1 MGHSMHEVE
10 PAFGI
15 EEAYTELAHSV
26 IDTFADEIH
35 DRTAEELLY
44 DAAHADVADYH
55 VATRT
60 VDPRVGIMMQWR
72 DWFQC
77 AIDNPEGEGICPHG
91 NYTDPDIGPE
101 NTKPPVEPCADCSKI
116 LALFS

>member
-15 EEAYTELAHSV
+15 EEAYIAVAHSV
-26 IDTFADEIH
+26 IDTFSDEIH

-44 DAAHADVADYH
+44 DAAHADVNGELAD
-55 VATRT
+55 RT
-60 VDPRVGIMMQWR
+60 IDPRIGIMMQWR

-77 AIDNPEGEGICPHG
+77 AIDNLEGTGICPHG
-91 NYTDPDIGPE
+91 NHTDVDPASDSTPGMLP
-101 NTKPPVEPCADCSKI
+101 EPCADCAKI
-116 LALFS
+116 LALFR